1 MVCCYTPLNP
11 TIRRT
16 MSDENICVE
25 QRLNSKTTVRIR
37 HLFKVKSR
45 TTAPSG
51 FLQDISSLCSVKC
64 PTISSALCHN
74 GRHILRNHS
83 HFYGEV
89 SSMKVQMFMHAH
101 MSFTVMCVLN
111 VVVLEP
117 GWVPVCGV
125 QGSGVSPWHF
135 RVTANTVSHWC
146 CSFCVLIWINQQW
159 NMIRTDLGGF
169 FFVFLNFKMCGFE
182 L

>member
-1 MVCCYTPLNP
+1 MVDRGIQTSATGKPQSLQYGLLLHPPKSHNKTNNVWWKHLCWTKA
-11 TIRRT
+11 
-16 MSDENICVE
+16 E
-25 QRLNSKTTVRIR
+25 QQDNSEKIR
-37 HLFKVKSR
+37 HLVKVKSR

-146 CSFCVLIWINQQW
+146 WVL
-159 NMIRTDLGGF
+159 
-169 FFVFLNFKMCGFE
+169 FVFWFE
-182 L
+182 